1 MFPAELQ
8 LSKTFYLISGI
19 LNLISTIV
27 WASYIIIVGISTCGI
42 ACLFGFL
49 PVINLISCIMDFW
62 AFQKLKNLNM
72 TKTYSTMQLAAI
84 LEIATILTANIVS
97 FVFGILNLSHIK
109 KENVQAY
116 LKQTG
121 IY

>member
-27 WASYIIIVGISTCGI
+27 WASYIIIVGISTCGF

-72 TKTYSTMQLAAI
+72 TKTYSTMQFAAI
-84 LEIATILTANIVS
+84 LEIMTILTANIVS

-116 LKQTG
+116 LRQTG

>member
-1 MFPAELQ
+1 MFPQELQ

-19 LNLISTIV
+19 LNLISVIV
-27 WASYIIIVGISTCGI
+27 WVSYIIIVGISTCGI

-49 PVINLISCIMDFW
+49 PVINVVSCIMDFR
-62 AFQKLKNLNM
+62 AMQKLKDLNM
-72 TKTYSTMQLAAI
+72 TKTYSTMQMAAF

-97 FVFGILNLSHIK
+97 FVFGLLNLSHIK

>member
-1 MFPAELQ
+1 MLPSELQ
-8 LSKTFYLISGI
+8 ISKTFFLISGI

-27 WASYIIIVGISTCGI
+27 WASYIIIVGISTCGF
-42 ACLFGFL
+42 ACLFAFL
-49 PVINLISCIMDFW
+49 PVINLVSCIMDFR
-62 AFQKLKNLNM
+62 AVQKLKNLNM
-72 TKTYSTMQLAAI
+72 TKTFSTLQLAAI
-84 LEIATILTANIVS
+84 LEIITIFTANIVS

-121 IY
+121 LY